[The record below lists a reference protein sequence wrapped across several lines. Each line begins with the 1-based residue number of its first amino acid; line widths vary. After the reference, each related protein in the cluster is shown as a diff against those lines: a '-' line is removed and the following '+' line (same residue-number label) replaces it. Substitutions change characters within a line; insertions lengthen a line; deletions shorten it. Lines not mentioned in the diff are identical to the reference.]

1 MDFVIGDLHG
11 EKTKLN
17 SLIKLIIKKEAK
29 PSLIFIGDY
38 IDKGEQSRKLLDY
51 LIKLKD
57 EFATTFLM
65 GNHEF
70 YWLNLKENKNLILKY
85 GGLKTLNDF
94 CSKSIEACGELM
106 ISKYSDIFNNLK
118 SYYET
123 DKFIISH
130 SGLPA
135 SITKNWNVEKL
146 NHSSFLFNRYEFIRS
161 KSYFKKNKK
170 IIFGHT
176 AFFTPYVDNYK
187 IGIDTGAC
195 YSKEQPLTSFCLET
209 QEFYNSN
216 GEIYNINKIKKDRC
230 PVIIR

>member
-1 MDFVIGDLHG
+1 MNFVIGDLHG

-65 GNHEF
+65 GNHEY
-70 YWLNLKENKNLILKY
+70 YWLNLKKNKNLILKY

-130 SGLPA
+130 SGLP
-135 SITKNWNVEKL
+135 L
-146 NHSSFLFNRYEFIRS
+146 
-161 KSYFKKNKK
+161 
-170 IIFGHT
+170 
-176 AFFTPYVDNYK
+176 
-187 IGIDTGAC
+187 
-195 YSKEQPLTSFCLET
+195 Q
-209 QEFYNSN
+209 
-216 GEIYNINKIKKDRC
+216 
-230 PVIIR
+230 

>member
-1 MDFVIGDLHG
+1 
-11 EKTKLN
+11 
-17 SLIKLIIKKEAK
+17 
-29 PSLIFIGDY
+29 
-38 IDKGEQSRKLLDY
+38 
-51 LIKLKD
+51 
-57 EFATTFLM
+57 M
-65 GNHEF
+65 GNHEY
-70 YWLNLKENKNLILKY
+70 YWLNLKNKSLILKY

-135 SITKNWNVEKL
+135 SISKNQMEKL

-170 IIFGHT
+170 SFRGIPLSLHHMLIIIKLGLIQGV
-176 AFFTPYVDNYK
+176 AF
-187 IGIDTGAC
+187 
-195 YSKEQPLTSFCLET
+195 
-209 QEFYNSN
+209 
-216 GEIYNINKIKKDRC
+216 
-230 PVIIR
+230 